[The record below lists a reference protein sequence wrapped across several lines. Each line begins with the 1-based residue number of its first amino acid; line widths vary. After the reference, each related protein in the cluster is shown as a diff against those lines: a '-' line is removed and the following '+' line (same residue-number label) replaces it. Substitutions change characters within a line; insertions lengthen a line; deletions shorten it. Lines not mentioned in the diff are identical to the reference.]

1 MNTGIKN
8 YTKRRKMHSV
18 IITAATLIVIIV
30 VIINVIIAVPRIH
43 AYEEYLLFYDYD
55 TPYQSGISVQPD
67 SFCLIKDYV
76 KHSIDGQWNASN
88 TSCDFLVSGPAIT
101 HSIR

>member
-1 MNTGIKN
+1 MNTEIKN
-8 YTKRRKMHSV
+8 YTKRRKIHAV
-18 IITAATLIVIIV
+18 IITAALIVIIV
-30 VIINVIIAVPRIH
+30 VIINVIIAVPHIH
-43 AYEEYLLFYDYD
+43 TYEEYLLSYDYD